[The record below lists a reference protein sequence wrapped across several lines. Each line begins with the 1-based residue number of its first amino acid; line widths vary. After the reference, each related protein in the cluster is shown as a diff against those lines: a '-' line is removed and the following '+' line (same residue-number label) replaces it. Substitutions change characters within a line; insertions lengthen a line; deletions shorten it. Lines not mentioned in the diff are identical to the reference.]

1 MAEAEK
7 VSFELVSPERVL
19 ASIEADMVVV
29 PGSEGDFGVLPR
41 HSPFMSLIR
50 PGVIDIHEKGEI
62 VRRIFIEGGFAE
74 VNPDGLIV
82 LAEAAV
88 PLEELDRAV
97 VATDLKNAED
107 ELRAATDEAEKARLE
122 KVIGIAR
129 VRLEALN

>member
-107 ELRAATDEAEKARLE
+107 ELRAATDDAEKARLE
-122 KVIGIAR
+122 KVISIAR
-129 VRLEALN
+129 VRLEALD

>member
-88 PLEELDRAV
+88 PLDELDRAV

>member
-62 VRRIFIEGGFAE
+62 VLRIFIEGGFAE